1 MQKLRKVNNEED
13 FTLITLASQG
23 NERAFTTLCANNTSL
38 IKSTIKR
45 MTTGTKLEKFEDD
58 IVQEVY
64 IKMWSNLNKLKN
76 VSIKGWISSISKN
89 VVIDHIRK
97 INKVNVVSIS
107 NTNNQ
112 INEDENIELEFF
124 IKDTGLTPEEAMEN
138 NEMVE
143 KVIGIINGPSI
154 SDVQRKVLHMRFVE
168 DMKYER
174 IATKLEMNL
183 ETVKGIIFRTR
194 KTLQEKIKLA

>member
-1 MQKLRKVNNEED
+1 MQKLRKVSNEED
-13 FTLITLASQG
+13 FTLVTLAAQG

-38 IKSTIKR
+38 IKTTIKR

-58 IVQEVY
+58 LVQAVY
-64 IKMWSNLNKLKN
+64 IKMWTNLAKLKN
-76 VSIKGWISSISKN
+76 VSIKGWIANIAKN
-89 VVIDHIRK
+89 AVIDEIRK
-97 INKVNVVSIS
+97 INKVNVISIS

-124 IKDTGLTPEEAMEN
+124 IRDEGMTPDEEMEN

-154 SDVQRKVLHMRFVE
+154 SDVQRKVLHMRFIE

-194 KTLQEKIKLA
+194 KTLQEKIKTA

>member
-13 FTLITLASQG
+13 FTLIQLASNG
-23 NERAFTTLCANNTSL
+23 NQKAFTTLCANNTSL

-45 MTTGTKLEKFEDD
+45 MVTGTKLEKYEDD
-58 IVQEVY
+58 LVQAVY
-64 IKMWSNLNKLKN
+64 IKMWTNLAKLKN

-89 VVIDHIRK
+89 VVIDEIRK
-97 INKVNVVSIS
+97 ANKVNVISIS

-112 INEDENIELEFF
+112 INEDENVELEFF
-124 IKDTGLTPEEAMEN
+124 IRDEGMTPDEEMEN
-138 NEMVE
+138 NEMVN
-143 KVIGIINGPSI
+143 KIVGIINGPEI
-154 SDVQRKVLHMRFVE
+154 SDVQRKVLHMRFIE

-174 IATKLEMNL
+174 IATKLGMNL

-194 KTLQEKIKLA
+194 KTLQEKIKAS